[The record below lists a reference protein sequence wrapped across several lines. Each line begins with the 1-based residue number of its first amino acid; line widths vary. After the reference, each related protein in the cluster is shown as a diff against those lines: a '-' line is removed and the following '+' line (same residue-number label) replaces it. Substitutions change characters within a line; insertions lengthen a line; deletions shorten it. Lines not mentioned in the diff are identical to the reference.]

1 MIRFILI
8 ALLLV
13 LFLLFMIPVMLVLLC
28 ISLGN
33 KRLSSAWGQ
42 GIVRGIF
49 RVMLAI
55 AGTQVEVRGLENIP
69 KEGGVLFVSNHRS
82 YFDILIAYAYTPKL
96 LGFIAKSEMLR
107 YPLLKQWMDIVNC
120 LFLDREDLKKG
131 LKTILEAIEK
141 IKQGVSVWICPEGT
155 RIEKED
161 DSYVAEFK
169 EGSFKIA
176 EKSGALIVPVAL
188 SGTRNIFE
196 KQFPRIRAVKVCITY
211 LEPIDIAQLDK
222 ESRKKLGEYTR
233 ARIAENIV
241 PRT

>member
-120 LFLDREDLKKG
+120 LFLEREDLKKG

-155 RIEKED
+155 RIVNED

-196 KQFPRIRAVKVCITY
+196 KQFPRIRPVKVCITY